1 MKKCNNCDNT
11 ENDSAVFC
19 SACGKQDFSPLE
31 TAVPDENI
39 PLENLDFAQVR
50 DDVPAT
56 LINGVATDVSV
67 STDIKNN
74 GNILSGAVG
83 AFLFSLIG
91 AALYFVLYQVNIIA
105 GLSGLVI
112 FVLANFGYGIFSG
125 TKNKTSVA
133 GLVVSIVTT
142 VVMIFLSE
150 YLCLSYEIFK
160 AYSDGYGITF
170 FDAIRITPEFLKESD
185 VLSAVLTDLAFSYL
199 FAFLATIG
207 NIINIVKTVSNS
219 KKAANSTQN

>member
-1 MKKCNNCDNT
+1 MKKCNNCNNR
-11 ENDSAVFC
+11 ENDDSVFC
-19 SACGKQDFSPLE
+19 SVCGKQDFSPSE
-31 TAVPDENI
+31 TVVPDENS
-39 PLENLDFAQVR
+39 PSENLAFAQVQ
-50 DDVPAT
+50 DSVPTT
-56 LINGVATDVSV
+56 LINGVEASAPAP
-67 STDIKNN
+67 TDIKNN

-91 AALYFVLYQVNIIA
+91 AALYFVLYQANIIA

-125 TKNKTSVA
+125 TKNKASVA
-133 GLVVSIVTT
+133 GLIVSIVTT
-142 VVMIFLSE
+142 VVMIFISE

-160 AYSDGYGITF
+160 AYSDGYEITF
-170 FDAIRITPEFLKESD
+170 FDAIRVTPEFLKESD

-207 NIINIVKTVSNS
+207 NIVNVVKMMSNS
-219 KKAANSTQN
+219 KKTSNQTQN